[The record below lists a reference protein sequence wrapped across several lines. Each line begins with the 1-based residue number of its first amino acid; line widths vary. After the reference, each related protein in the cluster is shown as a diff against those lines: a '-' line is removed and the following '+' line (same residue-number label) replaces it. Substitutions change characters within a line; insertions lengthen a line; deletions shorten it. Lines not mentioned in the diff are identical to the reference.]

1 MHKLCHKLGD
11 YLSIGRR
18 KPRTNAALNVNVA
31 KNAIARLINLVGN
44 EVPTHQYYVTAI
56 DVEFDWRG
64 IEILYELP
72 SM

>member
-1 MHKLCHKLGD
+1 MT
-11 YLSIGRR
+11 S
-18 KPRTNAALNVNVA
+18 AALNVNVA
-31 KNAIARLINLVGN
+31 KNAIARLTDLVRN
-44 EVPTHQYYVTAI
+44 EVPTGQYYVTAI